1 MAEDMDILVGVKV
14 DGTEA
19 DIQAQVD
26 RLASNTRVKA
36 GVSLSLDKPGDL
48 QKTID
53 DAVNHLTRPTIFVKA
68 ELEKGALD
76 QIKQQ
81 IIKGLS
87 GNNAPAVDLSK
98 LLFGGQNVEQQV
110 QKPTSQAQKA
120 VNKVT
125 QAMQKM
131 SEVSFRV
138 TDKTGLE
145 DQLKRLGVKQADVD
159 AIVKQIEQGGFK
171 IQQAQAKFA
180 QRVSGR
186 GKNKQLSRDELLQS
200 LTISGQTAD
209 GVDAVKTV
217 TYNGSVDGYVTST
230 SLGMTLNEQGKVI
243 QSAKQATSNQKQ
255 INSLLSQLNELQ
267 HKAFDRSQPVQGDSA
282 DNLSAAFDA
291 LTTDLELGNVDVES
305 ARNRLN
311 ALKTLVK
318 DVQSAQKAA
327 SKLKNVSV
335 ANKVAEVES
344 AVETRRQEAN
354 RLVGAL
360 NADNLTAEAQKV
372 QDALTMVDQA
382 FATAQGAGKN
392 ATSEQWNAY
401 TKAVDDYRQAV
412 KQALQA
418 RRDFENQQKLQTQGS
433 DLVQNLTKSGMANEA
448 ASVQAALDGVTKA
461 VNQLQNSTDPAD
473 LQEYARAMSELEDA
487 VSANEAAL
495 KKHNNDQAI
504 FDKAKKD
511 LQTVVK
517 IRNEWSKAM
526 ADPSNAEWLN
536 TINDGLQSVDASQ
549 VKKASQELRV
559 FQAQMKA
566 TGQATET
573 FGAKMKRFFK
583 EFTQWFSVS
592 QIIMN
597 AIQGVK
603 SMISTVTEIDAS
615 MTELKKVTNET
626 ATSYE
631 QFSKRAAASAKD
643 LKTSI
648 TDVVD
653 ATSGWSRLG
662 YGLKESEALGKWSTI
677 YANVGDDIASVDDA
691 TQNLVSTLKGFGT
704 EGNTVV
710 GQVERIVHMFNKVGN
725 STSISSGKI
734 GESLQNSASAMK
746 EANNTLSETV
756 ALTVG
761 AYDVTQSAGE
771 VGNMWKTVSMRIR
784 GAKTELEAAGEDT
797 ADMVES
803 TAKLRDYVKGMTGF
817 DILKSAD
824 EFKSTYDIVI
834 GIGKVWKD
842 LSDIEQASLLD
853 KLAGKNRANAL
864 AAALNNVEEIERAYK
879 LAEESA
885 GSATAEYDVYT
896 QSVEAHAKQM
906 EASMQAFSKSALSTD
921 VINAGYDMGSGLLD
935 MLTGIADV
943 LGSIPTLATAAMT
956 AVTLFTGKGRSSVI
970 YAPLREAPLAA

>member
-19 DIQAQVD
+19 DIQAQVNK
-26 RLASNTRVKA
+26 LASNTKVKA
-36 GVSLSLDKPGDL
+36 GVSLSIDKPGDL

-68 ELEKGALD
+68 ALEAGTLD

-98 LLFGGQNVEQQV
+98 MLFGGQSSAQQV
-110 QKPTSQAQKA
+110 QQQVAQAQKA
-120 VNKVT
+120 ANKVR

-131 SEVSFRV
+131 SEVSFKV
-138 TDKTGLE
+138 TDKSGLE
-145 DQLKRLGVKQADVD
+145 EQLKRLGVNQADVD
-159 AIVKQIEQGGFK
+159 AIVKQLEQGGFK

-180 QRVSGR
+180 QRVTGR
-186 GKNKQLSRDELLQS
+186 GKNRRLSNEELLQS
-200 LTISGQTAD
+200 LTIAGQTAD

-217 TYNGSVDGYVTST
+217 TYNGSVGGYATST
-230 SLGMTLNEQGKVI
+230 SLGMTLNEQGRII

-255 INSLLSQLNELQ
+255 INALLRQLNELQ
-267 HKAFDRSQPVQGDSA
+267 HKAFDRAQPVQGDA
-282 DNLSAAFDA
+282 ANNLSAAFDA
-291 LTTDLELGNVDVES
+291 LTTDLESGNVDIES
-305 ARNRLN
+305 AKSRVN

-318 DVQSAQKAA
+318 DIQSAQKAA

-344 AVETRRQEAN
+344 SVETRRQEAN
-354 RLVGAL
+354 RLIGAL

-372 QDALTMVDQA
+372 QDALAMIDQA
-382 FATAQGAGKN
+382 FATAQGAGEN
-392 ATSEQWNAY
+392 ATRDQWTAY
-401 TKAVDDYRQAV
+401 TKAVDDYQQAV
-412 KQALQA
+412 KQAIQTQ
-418 RRDFENQQKLQTQGS
+418 RDFKNQQKLQARGG
-433 DLVQNLTKSGMANEA
+433 DLVQNLTKAGMANEA
-448 ASVQAALDGVTKA
+448 ASVQAALDGVTQA
-461 VNQLQNSTDPAD
+461 VNKLQGSTDPND
-473 LQEYARAMSELEDA
+473 LQEYAKAMSALKDA
-487 VSANEAAL
+487 VNENEVAL
-495 KKHNNDQAI
+495 KKRNSDQAI

-511 LQTVVK
+511 LQTVTK

-526 ADPSNAEWLN
+526 SDQNNVDWLN
-536 TINDGLQSVDASQ
+536 RINDGLQSVDASKVQ
-549 VKKASQELRV
+549 KASQELRV

-573 FGAKMKRFFK
+573 FGAKMKRLLR

-592 QIIMN
+592 QVIMK
-597 AIQGVK
+597 ALQSIK
-603 SMISTVTEIDAS
+603 SAISTVTDIDTS
-615 MTELKKVTNET
+615 MTNLKKVTDET
-626 ATSYE
+626 AASYE
-631 QFSKRAAASAKD
+631 AFSKRAEKSAKD

-662 YGLKESEALGKWSTI
+662 YSLKDSEALGKWSTI

-691 TQNLVSTLKGFGT
+691 TQSLVSTLKGFGN

-710 GQVERIVHMFNKVGN
+710 GQVERIVDMFNKVGN

-734 GESLQNSASAMK
+734 GESLQNSASALN
-746 EANNTLSETV
+746 EANNSLSESV

-761 AYDVTQSAGE
+761 AYDVLQSAGE

-784 GAKTELEAAGEDT
+784 GAKTELEAMGEDT
-797 ADMVES
+797 DGMVES
-803 TAKLRDYVKGMTGF
+803 TSKLRAQVKAMTGF
-817 DILKSAD
+817 DIMASAN
-824 EFKSTYDIVI
+824 EFKSTYDIIV
-834 GIGKVWKD
+834 GIGEVWDD
-842 LSDIEQASLLD
+842 LSDVNQASLLEL
-853 KLAGKNRANAL
+853 LAGKNRGNAL

-956 AVTLFTGKGRSSVI
+956 AVTLFTGKGRSIVI
-970 YAPLREAPLAA
+970 YAPLRESPLAA

>member
-26 RLASNTRVKA
+26 KLASNTRVKA

-48 QKTID
+48 QKTIN
-53 DAVNHLTRPTIFVKA
+53 DAVNHLTRPTIYVKA
-68 ELEKGALD
+68 KLEKGALD

-81 IIKGLS
+81 ITNGLS
-87 GNNAPAVDLSK
+87 GNNSPAVDLSK
-98 LLFGGQNVEQQV
+98 LLFGDQRNAQELQQAR
-110 QKPTSQAQKA
+110 QIKKATSHIGRILKQTSK
-120 VNKVT
+120 
-125 QAMQKM
+125 
-131 SEVSFRV
+131 VSFRV
-138 TDKTGLE
+138 TDQNSLRS
-145 DQLKRLGVKQADVD
+145 QLAHLGVAQKDID
-159 AIVKQIEQGGFK
+159 AIVKQLEHGGFK
-171 IQQAQAKFA
+171 IQQARAKFA
-180 QRVSGR
+180 QRVVGT
-186 GKNKQLSRDELLQS
+186 GKNRNLSDEELLES
-200 LTISGQTAD
+200 LTVSGQTKG

-217 TYNGSVDGYVTST
+217 SYNKSVGEYATST
-230 SLGMTLNEQGKVI
+230 TLGATLNEQGQVI
-243 QSAKQATSNQKQ
+243 KSANAAVNNQKQ

-291 LTTDLELGNVDVES
+291 LMTDLEFDNVDVET

-318 DVQSAQKAA
+318 DVQSTQKAA

-360 NADNLTAEAQKV
+360 NADSLTEEAHKV
-372 QDALTMVDQA
+372 QDALVMVDQA
-382 FATAQGAGKN
+382 FASAQDAGKN

-401 TKAVDDYRQAV
+401 TKAVDDYQQAV
-412 KQALQA
+412 KQAVQA
-418 RRDFENQQKLQTQGS
+418 QRDFKNQQKLNTQGKS
-433 DLVQNLTKSGMANEA
+433 LIENLTKAGMASEA
-448 ASVQAALDGVTKA
+448 ASVEKALDGVTRA
-461 VNQLQNSTDPAD
+461 VKKLQNSTEPAD
-473 LQEYARAMSELEDA
+473 LQEYAKAMSELEDA

-495 KKHNNDQAI
+495 KKHNSNQAI

-526 ADPSNAEWLN
+526 ADPKNADWLN
-536 TINDGLQSVDASQ
+536 RINEGLQSVDASQ

-559 FQAQMKA
+559 FQAQMRA

-573 FGAKMKRFFK
+573 FGAKMKRLLG

-592 QIIMN
+592 QLIMN
-597 AIQGVK
+597 ALQGIK
-603 SMISTVTEIDAS
+603 SMISTVTDIDTS
-615 MTELKKVTNET
+615 MTDLKKVTDET
-626 ATSYE
+626 ASSYE
-631 QFSKRAAASAKD
+631 QFSERTEKSAKD
-643 LKTSI
+643 LKTTI

-653 ATSGWSRLG
+653 ATAGWNRLG
-662 YGLKESEALGKWSTI
+662 YGLKEAEVLGKWSTI

-704 EGNTVV
+704 EGNTIV

-734 GESLQNSASAMK
+734 GESLQNSASALN
-746 EANNTLSETV
+746 EANNSLSESV

-761 AYDVTQSAGE
+761 AYDVLQSAGE

-797 ADMVES
+797 EGMVES
-803 TAKLRDYVKGMTGF
+803 TSKLREQVKAMTGF
-817 DILKSAD
+817 DIMASAN
-824 EFKSTYDIVI
+824 EFKSTYEIIV
-834 GIGKVWKD
+834 GIGEVWED
-842 LSDIEQASLLD
+842 LSDINQASLLEL
-853 KLAGKNRANAL
+853 LAGKNRGNAL

-885 GSATAEYDVYT
+885 GSATAEYNVYT

-906 EASMQAFSKSALSTD
+906 EASMQAFSKSVLSTD
-921 VINAGYDMGSGLLD
+921 VINVGYDIGSGLLD
-935 MLTGIADV
+935 VLTGIADV

-956 AVTLFTGKGRSSVI
+956 AVTLFTGKGRSIVI
-970 YAPLREAPLAA
+970 YAPLRENPLAA